1 MVSQFSTI
9 STLSNKPLLR
19 SAKVEVLRKPRGFW
33 DTRKVVFQDRYD
45 KNRKLSIK
53 RRSLWNSVDKVRES
67 LEKLG
72 FDQSSLD
79 QGKKSLDVEGVIYA
93 LVHLPSN
100 LVYVG
105 QTLDSSFERFK
116 HYYWNAYGKDK
127 SKAST
132 PLHRKMGNQNWKDF
146 LIFPLEKNIKRTLLF
161 QDSQTKKTVLERSQQ
176 GESIG

>member
-1 MVSQFSTI
+1 MVSQFSTF

-19 SAKVEVLRKPRGFW
+19 SGKVEVLRKPRGFW
-33 DTRKVVFQDRYD
+33 DTRKVVFQNRYD

-100 LVYVG
+100 LV
-105 QTLDSSFERFK
+105 S
-116 HYYWNAYGKDK
+116 
-127 SKAST
+127 
-132 PLHRKMGNQNWKDF
+132 
-146 LIFPLEKNIKRTLLF
+146 RTIRPPYL
-161 QDSQTKKTVLERSQQ
+161 S
-176 GESIG
+176 